1 MVFVTF
7 SPDSTQPAAKINVK
21 TLLINSKV
29 LSTHFM
35 SINILLQELGL
46 SVGQELCNLNTT

>member
-7 SPDSTQPAAKINVK
+7 SPDSTQPAAKIKVK
-21 TLLINSKV
+21 KLLIYSKG
-29 LSTHFM
+29 THFYVHKH
-35 SINILLQELGL
+35 STSQELGL